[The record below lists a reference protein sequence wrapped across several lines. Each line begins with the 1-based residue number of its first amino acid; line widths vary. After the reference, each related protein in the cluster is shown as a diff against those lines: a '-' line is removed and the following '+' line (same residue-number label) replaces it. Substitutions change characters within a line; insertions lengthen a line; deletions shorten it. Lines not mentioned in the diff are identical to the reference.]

1 MEATVTMIN
10 KLKTIAVFGCQFTGR
25 YRQNLCRSFSIAAKE
40 LGLNLVFFNSLGKIG
55 NKDAQYG
62 DYEFDLIESIGLE
75 QFDGIVFDGEGYN
88 VEGMADKVITK
99 LRTAKCPVVSISSY
113 VEGFYNIEFDDA
125 MGIRTITEHF
135 INEHKFTRIGY
146 MSGYL
151 THPDA
156 QLRLKVFRSVMKEHG
171 MPEDGAGMFEG
182 DFWFH
187 KGEEAA
193 DYFLSKPERPQAV
206 VCANDYMAIALA
218 TALKNRN
225 IKVPEEIAV
234 SGFDGTVEGQE
245 FLPHITSGTRER
257 LDIARKALKLISD
270 ICDGKKPD
278 LDLKV
283 LPGIIISQS
292 CGCKKLDYK
301 REAENINHV
310 YELNRNFSYNLYDAE
325 SSMLKLNKAD
335 TINDVQNIFVEASVN
350 FGAYSSF
357 FLMMHIDRSGR
368 TAQNSD
374 FISSTGKF
382 TPAIIVDKKGEYT
395 LEGKEFNTS
404 DLLPES
410 KNEDPHSFYIMSTH
424 CAERT
429 FGYVI
434 IEMSGLDVFNEF
446 YNVWLLNMSMA
457 LETMLKNDRIKK
469 LIGTLEDL
477 SIRDGLTGMLNRRGF
492 DELSRDAIR
501 SIENSVEVCTMVI
514 DMDGLKHINDDYGH
528 HEGDRAIK
536 AAANIITKCCNSG
549 EIAGRAG
556 GDEFYIFALE
566 YTEKKLERFVTR
578 LNSLIDGYN
587 SGGERPYKVELSWG
601 AYLCKVDKNGRLEDY
616 LKESDARMYE
626 QKHSKPNRRK

>member
-1 MEATVTMIN
+1 MIN
-10 KLKTIAVFGCQFTGR
+10 KLKTVAVFGCQFTGR
-25 YRQNLCRSFSIAAKE
+25 YRQNLCRSFNIAAEE

-62 DYEFDLIESIGLE
+62 DYEFDLIESVGLE

-88 VEGMADKVITK
+88 VNGMAEKVIAK
-99 LRTAKCPVVSISSY
+99 LRTAACPVVSISSH
-113 VEGFYNIEFDDA
+113 VDGFYNIEFDDA
-125 MGIRTITEHF
+125 AGIKTITEHF
-135 INEHKFTRIGY
+135 IDVHKFTKIGF

-156 QLRLKVFRSVMKEHG
+156 QLRLKLFRSVMREHG
-171 MPEDGAGMFEG
+171 MPEDGVGMFEG

-193 DYFLSKPERPQAV
+193 DYFLSRPEHPEAI
-206 VCANDYMAIALA
+206 VCANDYMAISLA
-218 TALKNRN
+218 TALRNRG
-225 IKVPEEIAV
+225 IQVPEEIAV
-234 SGFDGTVEGQE
+234 SGFDGTIEGQE

-257 LDIARKALKLISD
+257 LDIARKALRLIND
-270 ICDGKKPD
+270 ICEGREPD

-283 LPGIIISQS
+283 QPKIIITQS
-292 CGCKKLDYK
+292 CGCKKLDYR
-301 REAENINHV
+301 REAENINHL

-325 SSMLKLNKAD
+325 SSMLKLNKVD
-335 TINDVQNIFVEASVN
+335 SIEDIQNVFVEASVN

-357 FLMMHIDRSGR
+357 FLMMHTDRSGR

-382 TPAIIVDKKGEYT
+382 TPMIVVDKKNEYT
-395 LEGKEFNTS
+395 VEGKEFSVS

-410 KNEDPHSFYIMSTH
+410 NNDRPHFFYIMSTH
-424 CAERT
+424 CSERT

-434 IEMSGLDVFNEF
+434 VEMSGPDIFNEF

-457 LETMLKNDRIKK
+457 LETMLKNDRIRK

-492 DELSRDAIR
+492 DELSRDAIK
-501 SIENSVEVCTMVI
+501 SISGVSKICTMVI
-514 DMDGLKHINDDYGH
+514 DMDGLKHINDKYGH

-536 AAANIITKCCNSG
+536 AAANIITKCCSSG
-549 EIAGRAG
+549 EIVGRAG
-556 GDEFYIFALE
+556 GDEFYIFATE
-566 YTEKKLERFVTR
+566 YSEKKLDRFITK
-578 LNSLIDGYN
+578 LNNLIDGYN
-587 SGGERPYKVELSWG
+587 SGGKRPYSVELSYG
-601 AYLCKVDKNGRLEDY
+601 AYMCEIDKHGRLEDY
-616 LKESDARMYE
+616 LKESDSRMYE
-626 QKHSKPNRRK
+626 QKQAKPNRRK